1 MGRVLMTLATL
12 IYGVIPPIVDL
23 GATHVLHPDW
33 TPHARMHMVWLVAT
47 MSSMSLLALY
57 FLWRHADRSLG
68 VLMGGLLGMCALGG
82 FFVSAATAPLYGGSL
97 SDKGGVPDVAGF
109 IDANLLG
116 FGIAAAMLLVG
127 WFLARPKGASQANS
141 GVA

>member
-12 IYGVIPPIVDL
+12 IYGVVPPIVDL

-33 TPHARMHMVWLVAT
+33 TPHARMHMVWLLST
-47 MSSMSLLALY
+47 MSLMSLLALY
-57 FLWRHADRSLG
+57 FLWRHADRSFG
-68 VLMGGLLGMCALGG
+68 ILMGGLLGSCALGG

-97 SDKGGVPDVAGF
+97 SDKGGVPDIAGF

-116 FGIAAAMLLVG
+116 FGIAAALLLIG
-127 WFLARPKGASQANS
+127 WLLATPKRIARGTPDAA
-141 GVA
+141 